1 MFPEKRDLSYFLP
14 FGPAPS
20 LSTLPSDAGF
30 GGSREAGVTTG
41 VAAGGVAGAGTSYGF
56 SGAGPAGFNTDAANT
71 AASRLYATGVAS
83 GETLADAII
92 DIRRELSLSD
102 GNPRLAKGLA
112 EFFDEI
118 LSEEESQEFFFFT
131 LPGMASLAL
140 RLPSLVSQ
148 QARSVARAAQAAAQS
163 GSSGGSGSGGS
174 GSGSGSGGSEKWRRG
189 TQMTLQLLRPQQP
202 GLVLIT
208 QELAAALLV
217 GAFFC
222 VYPTAGRAQERLPEI
237 NFDRLYGG
245 IYEGSPQQQEKLR
258 CLLHYFRRVVSS
270 MPQGAV
276 SYERKVLPLTAVT
289 PATVTPAAAAPPT
302 LHPFNTPGTDTPGHL
317 KQQQQQQ
324 QQDVLGWGGEAG
336 EGGGRGS
343 GTMRQG
349 GGSSPPGSGGSGGQG
364 GRHGSGNGGSKGS
377 GPTTGSDPSLGGSW
391 GKGGEGGGLRSG
403 GSTRSFGGSWGTL
416 PPPPGADFWGTR
428 RIPLCA
434 LVVPMH
440 HQVHERGTIEDD
452 GTGCV
457 QVDFAN
463 AFVGGGTLGS
473 GCAQEEI
480 RFVICPELIVGMLFL
495 PAMENN
501 ETIEI
506 VGPERFTRYTG

>member
-71 AASRLYATGVAS
+71 AASRLYATGVIDSSNQPAKDNNNQTNNNNNNSASVSSTRREYAWPGTVAHAFAAIARGPAASQVAS

-237 NFDRLYGG
+237 NFDRLYG
-245 IYEGSPQQQEKLR
+245 
-258 CLLHYFRRVVSS
+258 
-270 MPQGAV
+270 
-276 SYERKVLPLTAVT
+276 
-289 PATVTPAAAAPPT
+289 
-302 LHPFNTPGTDTPGHL
+302 
-317 KQQQQQQ
+317 
-324 QQDVLGWGGEAG
+324 
-336 EGGGRGS
+336 
-343 GTMRQG
+343 
-349 GGSSPPGSGGSGGQG
+349 
-364 GRHGSGNGGSKGS
+364 
-377 GPTTGSDPSLGGSW
+377 
-391 GKGGEGGGLRSG
+391 
-403 GSTRSFGGSWGTL
+403 
-416 PPPPGADFWGTR
+416 
-428 RIPLCA
+428 
-434 LVVPMH
+434 
-440 HQVHERGTIEDD
+440 
-452 GTGCV
+452 
-457 QVDFAN
+457 
-463 AFVGGGTLGS
+463 
-473 GCAQEEI
+473 
-480 RFVICPELIVGMLFL
+480 
-495 PAMENN
+495 
-501 ETIEI
+501 
-506 VGPERFTRYTG
+506 

>member
-148 QARSVARAAQAAAQS
+148 QARS
-163 GSSGGSGSGGS
+163 
-174 GSGSGSGGSEKWRRG
+174 
-189 TQMTLQLLRPQQP
+189 LLRPQQP